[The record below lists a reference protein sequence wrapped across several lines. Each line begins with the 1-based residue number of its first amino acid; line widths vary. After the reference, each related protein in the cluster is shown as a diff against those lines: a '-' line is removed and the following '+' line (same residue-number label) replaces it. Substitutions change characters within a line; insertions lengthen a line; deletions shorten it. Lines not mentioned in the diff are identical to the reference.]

1 MMKVT
6 EGTQAAYFSP
16 PESISRLGRAGLF
29 VGVLGIVLTGVGAVL
44 SPGAFFSSYLVAFIW
59 VAAIPLG
66 SLGLLMLYHLAGGRW
81 GFMIRRVL
89 EASTRT
95 IPLIALLFV
104 PLLFGLSRI
113 YPWADA
119 SILASDEAIAA
130 KANYLNPQGFLWRGI
145 LYFALWLVFAF
156 ILDRLSA
163 KQDEGAVA
171 ERDKR
176 MASFSGPGIIIWCL
190 VGTFASVDWLMSLDP
205 KWYSSIYGIYFFESM
220 ALAALAFTAL
230 IAVILSRSESLGELF
245 TKRDFHDY
253 GNLLLA
259 FIMLWGYFAFSQFLI
274 IWSGDLPEEIPWY
287 LERITPEWK
296 LFTTLLIVAQFVIP
310 FLLLLTHAVKG
321 RPGRLVFVAL
331 LLIAVRYAD
340 YFWQVMPPLHRTT
353 LSWLDLASLGGL
365 GGIWLA
371 VFCWQLGR
379 RNLLAVNDPRY
390 REVVGNA

>member
-6 EGTQAAYFSP
+6 EGTQAVYFTL
-16 PESISRLGRAGLF
+16 PESISRLGRVGLF
-29 VGVLGIVLTGVGAVL
+29 IGVLGIVLTAVGAVL
-44 SPGAFFSSYLVAFIW
+44 SPASFFSSYLVAFIW

-119 SILASDEAIAA
+119 SVLASDEAIAA
-130 KANYLNPQGFLWRGI
+130 KTNYLNPQGFLWRGI
-145 LYFALWLVFAF
+145 LYFVIWLVFAF
-156 ILDRLSA
+156 VLDRLSA
-163 KQDEGAVA
+163 KQDEGAVP

-176 MASFSGPGIIIWCL
+176 MAAFSGPGIIAWCL
-190 VGTFASVDWLMSLDP
+190 AGTFASVDWLMSLDP

-230 IAVILSRSESLGELF
+230 IAVILSRSKPLGDLF
-245 TKRDFHDY
+245 RKRDFHDY

-331 LLIAVRYAD
+331 LLIGVRYAD

-353 LSWLDLASLGGL
+353 LSWLDVASLGGL

-390 REVVGNA
+390 QEVAGNA